1 MMNFALQ
8 TAIALALALLFAG
21 AGVYKLRNRAKFGAQ
36 LAEYR
41 LLPAAL
47 TGAASLLLA
56 VIEIA
61 LVPGLLLGA
70 TRAVAGY
77 TAAALLIGYA
87 IAIGINLLRGR
98 SHIDCGC
105 GDRPQTLS
113 EWLLLRNAVLA
124 GGALLTTLATAPASF
139 VWSDLMI
146 AVPVFLII
154 CVVYLIAEQLLE
166 NASVLREWNELTD

>member
-8 TAIALALALLFAG
+8 TAIAFALALLFAA
-21 AGVYKLRNRAKFGAQ
+21 AGLYKLRNRAKFQAQ

-41 LLPAAL
+41 LLPPVL
-47 TGAASLLLA
+47 TPAASLMLA
-56 VIEIA
+56 AIELA
-61 LVPGLLLGA
+61 LAPLLLLPA

-77 TAAALLIGYA
+77 AAAALLIGYA
-87 IAIGINLLRGR
+87 IAIAVNLLRGR

-105 GDRPQTLS
+105 GDSPQLLS

-124 GGALLTTLATAPASF
+124 GGALLTTLSTAPTTF

-146 AVPVFLII
+146 AVPVFLVI

-166 NASVLREWNELTD
+166 NASALREWNELTD